1 MSTGATIGFVLM
13 VIASYFIGNI
23 SFAIL
28 LSKTKKQDITK
39 MGSGNPGTM
48 NMLRNFG
55 AKLGALTLVLDA
67 LKAAIPCLIALL
79 VFSKYNFGYEALY
92 SVGIACILGH
102 MYPVCRKFK
111 GGKGM
116 ASALG
121 VFIVAN
127 PLWTFVCFV
136 VAFVYLYFF
145 DYGSIASF
153 LVLTTMAVLQGIS
166 PQTSL
171 ISSILIFV
179 LFALVIFA
187 HRKNIGR
194 LMIGN
199 EGKVHLK
206 KTLKKIGMKKT
217 IKQKHQDK
225 KEEKKRDIG

>member
-1 MSTGATIGFVLM
+1 MTTGAIIGFVLM

-39 MGSGNPGTM
+39 LGSGNPGTM

-55 AKLGALTLVLDA
+55 AKLGVLTLILDA

-79 VFSKYNFGYEALY
+79 VFSNYGFGYEALY

-171 ISSILIFV
+171 ISSILIFI

-206 KTLKKIGMKKT
+206 KTLKKIGMKKS